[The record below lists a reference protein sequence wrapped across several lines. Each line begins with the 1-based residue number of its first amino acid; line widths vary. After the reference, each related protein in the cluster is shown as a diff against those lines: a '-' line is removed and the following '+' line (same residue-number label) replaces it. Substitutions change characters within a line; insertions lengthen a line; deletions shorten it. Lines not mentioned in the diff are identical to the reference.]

1 MCSRP
6 KFSSCQQLY
15 TWWGSQKKEG
25 EVTEFFV
32 LLAAHI
38 PCHYERLI
46 TYYGA
51 ITSAVITA
59 NLSAK
64 TAKNGSRRS
73 WWRLFRWIPMRRS
86 LQAGWNGFVKS
97 TEPIPWPAAAS
108 VGNQCGSLPSTPTH
122 LRSRGSLNTSGNS
135 PRVRHSWCQP
145 IPFPHSATST
155 IWTFNTPNLLV
166 SRLSDVWLLKA
177 SRRPESTA
185 DFFVVSQRSQKICR
199 SLSQRGRTEIP
210 PENPKLKNNSRY
222 STKRL
227 WKGEII
233 SLTGF

>member
-38 PCHYERLI
+38 SCHYERLI

-51 ITSAVITA
+51 ITPAVIAA

-73 WWRLFRWIPMRRS
+73 WWRLFRWISIRRS
-86 LQAGWNGFVKS
+86 LQAGQNGFEKS
-97 TEPIPWPAAAS
+97 MKPIPWPAAAS
-108 VGNQCGSLPSTPTH
+108 VGNQCGSLPSAPIH
-122 LRSRGSLNTSGNS
+122 LRSRGSLNTSGSS
-135 PRVRHSWCQP
+135 PRVPHSWYQP

-155 IWTFNTPNLLV
+155 IWTFNTPNLPSIPTL
-166 SRLSDVWLLKA
+166 RFSDVWLLKA
-177 SRRPESTA
+177 SRRPESSA

-199 SLSQRGRTEIP
+199 SLYRMGQTEIP
-210 PENPKLKNNSRY
+210 PENPKLKKS
-222 STKRL
+222 
-227 WKGEII
+227 
-233 SLTGF
+233 

>member
-38 PCHYERLI
+38 SCHYERLI

-51 ITSAVITA
+51 ITPAVIAA

-73 WWRLFRWIPMRRS
+73 WWRLFRWIPIRRS

-97 TEPIPWPAAAS
+97 TKPITWPAAAS
-108 VGNQCGSLPSTPTH
+108 VGTNADHRLQHRPTWNLEDPWTHRETVLACASPEANQFRSLI
-122 LRSRGSLNTSGNS
+122 LRLRRYELSIQR
-135 PRVRHSWCQP
+135 
-145 IPFPHSATST
+145 IY
-155 IWTFNTPNLLV
+155 LV
-166 SRLSDVWLLKA
+166 SLLSRARLLK
-177 SRRPESTA
+177 SLWRPESTVA
-185 DFFVVSQRSQKICR
+185 FFVVSQEESKDM
-199 SLSQRGRTEIP
+199 
-210 PENPKLKNNSRY
+210 
-222 STKRL
+222 
-227 WKGEII
+227 
-233 SLTGF
+233 

>member
-32 LLAAHI
+32 LLTAHI

-51 ITSAVITA
+51 ITPAVITA

-73 WWRLFRWIPMRRS
+73 WWRLFWWIPIRGI
-86 LQAGWNGFVKS
+86 LQAGRNGFGKS
-97 TEPIPWPAAAS
+97 TKPIPWPAAAS

-135 PRVRHSWCQP
+135 PRVRHSWCQL

-155 IWTFNTPNLLV
+155 IWTFNTANLPGIPTLR
-166 SRLSDVWLLKA
+166 RLTFKGLTETWEHRGFFCGFSE
-177 SRRPESTA
+177 ESK
-185 DFFVVSQRSQKICR
+185 DM
-199 SLSQRGRTEIP
+199 
-210 PENPKLKNNSRY
+210 
-222 STKRL
+222 
-227 WKGEII
+227 
-233 SLTGF
+233 